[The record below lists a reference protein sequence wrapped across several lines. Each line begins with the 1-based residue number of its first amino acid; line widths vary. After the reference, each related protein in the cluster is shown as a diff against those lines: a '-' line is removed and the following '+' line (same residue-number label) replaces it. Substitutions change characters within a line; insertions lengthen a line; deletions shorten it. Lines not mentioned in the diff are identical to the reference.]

1 MPDAEELAEARAL
14 VGYKNIKLDER
25 AHTVQLLK
33 PGMRLDLGGIAKG
46 YSADEALQVLK
57 QHGITSALV
66 VEIAVFLTTNY
77 TVRRPRP
84 PIEHLGSTPSTFS
97 FPSGHVAA
105 TVVLYG
111 GIAVLARQRRVHPV
125 WQVTAWVVAVILTV
139 AVAWSRVYRGQHH
152 ATGDVIVVRY
162 ADDIVAGFEYRT
174 DAERF
179 LEEWKERLR

>member
-1 MPDAEELAEARAL
+1 VSRWFVHHREGTDNRVSGDSTFVASTQGIVAVSAL
-14 VGYKNIKLDER
+14 LTLGLVIR
-25 AHTVQLLK
+25 
-33 PGMRLDLGGIAKG
+33 RLGVWAYLIA
-46 YSADEALQVLK
+46 
-57 QHGITSALV
+57 SALV

-152 ATGDVIVVRY
+152 ATDVIAGIFMGAGALACAFVALQREERREKQGAVR
-162 ADDIVAGFEYRT
+162 
-174 DAERF
+174 
-179 LEEWKERLR
+179 